1 MENGKSRTAKTE
13 KNELIYAVAGVL
25 LFEFARHCKKNIVE
39 YVLKPMIKKR
49 LGAQFR
55 LGNLIVTV
63 ETKTTKGVL
72 NADELHRHMRELAS
86 TAPWLDAVYGIA
98 TNGTE
103 AEYYVLKRGST
114 ENPELKTR
122 GSLSEVA
129 TAATADFCAGKIP
142 VASPEDIADIF
153 RI

>member
-1 MENGKSRTAKTE
+1 MENGKGRTAKTE

-25 LFEFARHCKKNIVE
+25 LFEFAQRCKKNIVE

-55 LGNLIVTV
+55 LGNLIVIV

-72 NADELHRHMRELAS
+72 NADELRRHMRELAS
-86 TAPWLDAVYGIA
+86 AAPWLDVVYGIV
-98 TNGTE
+98 TNGIE

-114 ENPELKTR
+114 EDPELKTR
-122 GSLSEVA
+122 GGLSEVA
-129 TAATADFCAGKIP
+129 SVATADFCAGKIP
-142 VASPEDIADIF
+142 VAGPEDIADIF